1 MPRVRRWC
9 RALKGPRNGNR
20 LTAMT
25 TDANQDQALMLKG
38 DIPPRR
44 YLSRDEAA
52 AWLGVS
58 SDTFSALGIPYVDLG
73 PRCRRWDIVDIVA
86 FADDNKRCDS
96 ARTSNERKRQTCVSS
111 NATAHHPGGQLGT
124 TKTANATA
132 RALGLTIKT

>member
-1 MPRVRRWC
+1 
-9 RALKGPRNGNR
+9 
-20 LTAMT
+20 MT
-25 TDANQDQALMLKG
+25 TDATQDQALKLKG

-58 SDTFSALGIPYVDLG
+58 PDTFSGLGILYVDIG

-111 NATAHHPGGQLGT
+111 NAKAHRTGGQPGT
-124 TKTANATA
+124 TRTVNATA
-132 RALGLTIKT
+132 RALGLTIRT

>member
-1 MPRVRRWC
+1 VPGDGC

-20 LTAMT
+20 LKAMT
-25 TDANQDQALMLKG
+25 TDANQDPALKLKG

-58 SDTFSALGIPYVDLG
+58 ADTFSALGILYVDLG

-96 ARTSNERKRQTCVSS
+96 ARTSNERKRQSCVSS
-111 NATAHHPGGQLGT
+111 NAKAHPSGGHPGT
-124 TKTANATA
+124 TRKVDDTA
-132 RALGLTIKT
+132 RALGLTIRS